1 MNKVQSI
8 VFGGLISAIHIVIL
22 ILTMYL
28 PDLFIDVVLMFL
40 TPFLMGMYTVKCGI
54 KHSLIVGA
62 ATLVI
67 SILIDVTQ
75 LRALLFVLPTLIL
88 GIGYGALVKYKAT
101 SHTIVYALAILELG
115 IFFMSAGII
124 NLLTGTDFIH
134 NLKEIFR
141 LHDSVD
147 SSIFAFILL
156 IAYCFA
162 QAFLLHFILKFQL
175 KRMKVTFSKSNYPP
189 FWLFVLAIVGFVA
202 TFIPYSDHDVYVL
215 ITLIAVIFATP
226 IAFYGYQKSAKK
238 MNIMFF
244 TQAAIFLVVSVPLIA
259 SKVCANYEA
268 IPYIILFVPPFAYG
282 VYDLFA
288 YTYSGNTKFED

>member
-22 ILTMYL
+22 ILSMYL
-28 PDLFIDVVLMFL
+28 PDLFIDIILMFVA
-40 TPFLMGMYTVKCGI
+40 PFFMGMYTVKCNL
-54 KHSLIVGA
+54 KSSLIVGG
-62 ATLVI
+62 ATLLI
-67 SILIDVTQ
+67 SLIVDVTQ

-88 GIGYGALVKYKAT
+88 GIGYGFLVKKKAT
-101 SHTIVYALAILELG
+101 SHTIVYVLALLELAV
-115 IFFMSAGII
+115 FFLSAAII
-124 NLLTGTDFIH
+124 NLFTGTDFIH

-147 SSIFAFILL
+147 SNMFAFILL

-175 KRMKVTFSKSNYPP
+175 KKMKVAFSKSNYPP
-189 FWLFVLAIVGFVA
+189 FWLFVLGLVA
-202 TFIPYSDHDVYVL
+202 FIAAFIPYKDHDVYIL
-215 ITLIAVIFATP
+215 ITLVAIVFATP

-244 TQAAIFLVVSVPLIA
+244 AQAGVFLLVSVPLIA
-259 SKVCANYEA
+259 SNLCVNAEA
-268 IPYIILFVPPFAYG
+268 IPYIALFLPPFAYG
-282 VYDLFA
+282 VFDLFV
-288 YTYSGNTKFED
+288 YTYSGNTKFEN